1 MEAVAARDA
10 ACVETEEL
18 DRNDLFAVEGGE
30 MLDRTDEG
38 DRRLAVGE
46 LVGHDLRNREVLDGG
61 IESGLEAF
69 GEHDAR
75 TDAFKD
81 ELFILAVVDAL
92 ELGDVARDA
101 QGVHLLDESRRGGA
115 VGGKADAHRDELL
128 REGFVGALFKH
139 VRDVHGEAARRAVG
153 RGDGSFGEEAAVPK
167 MLFDAGGESYGKL
180 FEGLRRE
187 FFGLQFNEQIR
198 HFLLFL
204 HSHYSADLAS
214 IGKPRRSRE
223 S

>member
-46 LVGHDLRNREVLDGG
+46 LVGHDRRNREVLDGG

-101 QGVHLLDESRRGGA
+101 QGCI
-115 VGGKADAHRDELL
+115 
-128 REGFVGALFKH
+128 
-139 VRDVHGEAARRAVG
+139 
-153 RGDGSFGEEAAVPK
+153 
-167 MLFDAGGESYGKL
+167 
-180 FEGLRRE
+180 
-187 FFGLQFNEQIR
+187 Q
-198 HFLLFL
+198 
-204 HSHYSADLAS
+204 
-214 IGKPRRSRE
+214 
-223 S
+223 